1 MTSIAEIS
9 DEPKFTIKAVC
20 DQTGILPVT
29 LRAWERR
36 HAVLK
41 PHRSENRYRLY
52 SEQDVAILLWLK
64 NRLDSGITIS
74 VAANELHGM
83 LANNVWPEAVLT
95 SPATAKLTP
104 KMPPDQYAKALYN
117 ALIHHDEVR
126 AGELSKEIFSSF
138 GLMSLC
144 TEVLS
149 PALVLIG
156 EDWYTGRITVTTEHF
171 ASAYIRG
178 KLLAAFQNLPTRRGS
193 SYILVGCGPDEQHEI
208 GALMIAALLRSE
220 GYRVE
225 YLGPDVPVDDL
236 IDYARYEHPHMIVLA
251 SSMESSAIELK
262 NVQEKLQHL
271 RPIPIFGYGGAAFT
285 IRPSLRQEVPGIFL
299 GETMQAA
306 IENVKLLLKKIR

>member
-52 SEQDVAILLWLK
+52 SEQDVALLLWLK

-74 VAANELHGM
+74 VVANELHSM
-83 LANNVWPEAVLT
+83 LDNNIWPEAVLT
-95 SPATAKLTP
+95 TPAASKHKP
-104 KMPPDQYAKALYN
+104 KMPPEQYARTLYDALV
-117 ALIHHDEVR
+117 HHDEVR
-126 AGELSKEIFSSF
+126 AGEISKEIFSSF
-138 GLMSLC
+138 DLMSLC

-149 PALVLIG
+149 PALVMIG
-156 EDWYTGRITVTTEHF
+156 EDWYTGKISVTTEHF

-178 KLLAAFQNLPTRRGS
+178 KLLSAFQNFPTRRGS

-208 GALMIAALLRSE
+208 GALMMAALLRSD

-236 IDYARYEHPHMIVLA
+236 IDYARYEHPHMIILA
-251 SSMESSAIELK
+251 SSMESSAVELK
-262 NVQEKLQHL
+262 NVQEKLQKL
-271 RPIPIFGYGGAAFT
+271 RPVPLFGYGGAAFV
-285 IRPSLRQEVPGIFL
+285 IKPALRQEIPGIFL
-299 GETMQAA
+299 GGTMQEA
-306 IENVKLLLKKIR
+306 IEHVQQLLKKNR